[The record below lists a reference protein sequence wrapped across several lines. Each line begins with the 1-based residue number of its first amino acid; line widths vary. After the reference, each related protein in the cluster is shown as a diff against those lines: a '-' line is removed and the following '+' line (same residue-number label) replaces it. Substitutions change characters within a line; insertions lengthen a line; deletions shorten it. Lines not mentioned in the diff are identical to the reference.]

1 MRAASRL
8 ISTLVRELVPFTS
21 KRRDE
26 SRRVTHEGVRHISM
40 KTAIIGLPMVGK
52 TSLFTILTGVHEA
65 TRVGLMEARVGVTKV
80 PDRRLDELAKIFD
93 PPKITHATV
102 EYFDFPSISKEAL
115 RDPSYLASMRVADAL
130 AHVLRLFPSDTVP
143 HEKGS
148 VDPIRDLEDV
158 EMELILSDLVV
169 VEKRLERLE
178 KDRKKIKGPELDRE
192 AALLERCKTTLENNT
207 ALRTLE
213 FSADEEKLIRGFQFL
228 SQKPMLFVLNIGEED
243 AARMHEIEEQY
254 RKGALAGRNNTGVS
268 AICGKIEGELA
279 ELSPEEQRE
288 YVASYGLK
296 DSGFERLISATY
308 EVLGLMSFLTAG
320 ETEVRA
326 WTIPRNSPA
335 VKAAGAIHSDFEKKF
350 IRAEVANWQALI
362 DHGGYPGVREKG
374 LLRLEGK
381 EYIVKDGDVLVIRHG

>member
-1 MRAASRL
+1 
-8 ISTLVRELVPFTS
+8 
-21 KRRDE
+21 
-26 SRRVTHEGVRHISM
+26 M

-80 PDRRLDELAKIFD
+80 PDARLDELAKIFQ

-102 EYFDFPSISKEAL
+102 EYLDFPAISKEAL

-130 AHVLRLFPSDTVP
+130 AHVLRLFQSDTVP
-143 HEKGS
+143 HEKGT

-178 KDRKKIKGPELDRE
+178 KDRKKIKSPELDRE
-192 AALLERCKTTLENNT
+192 FGLLERCKQTLESNV

-213 FSADEEKLIRGFQFL
+213 LSAEEEKTIRGFQFL

-243 AARMHEIEEQY
+243 AARMHEIEDEY
-254 RKGALAGRNNTGVS
+254 RKGPLAGRNRTAVT
-268 AICGKIEGELA
+268 AICGKIEAELA
-279 ELSPEEQRE
+279 ELSPAEARE
-288 YVASYGLK
+288 YLSSYGLK
-296 DSGFERLISATY
+296 ESGLERLIAATY
-308 EVLGLMSFLTAG
+308 ALLGLMSFLTAG

-326 WTIPRNSPA
+326 WTIPMNSKA
-335 VKAAGAIHSDFEKKF
+335 VNAAGAIHSDFEKKF
-350 IRAEVANWQALI
+350 IRAEVVNWQSLI

-381 EYIVKDGDVLVIRHG
+381 EYIVKDGDVLVIRHS

>member
-1 MRAASRL
+1 
-8 ISTLVRELVPFTS
+8 
-21 KRRDE
+21 
-26 SRRVTHEGVRHISM
+26 M

-65 TRVGLMEARVGVTKV
+65 TRVGMMEARVGIAKV
-80 PDRRLDELAKIFD
+80 PDGRLDALAKIFQ
-93 PPKITHATV
+93 PEKITHATV
-102 EYFDFPSISKEAL
+102 EYLDFPAISKEAL

-148 VDPIRDLEDV
+148 VDPVRDLEDV

-169 VEKRLERLE
+169 VEKRMERLE
-178 KDRKKIKGPELDRE
+178 KDRKKIKSPELDRE
-192 AALLERCKTTLENNT
+192 FALLERCKATLEANT

-213 FSADEEKLIRGFQFL
+213 LTGEEEKTIRGFQFL

-243 AARMHEIEEQY
+243 AARMREIEEEY
-254 RKGALAGRNNTGVS
+254 RTGPLAGRTNTAVT
-268 AICGKIEGELA
+268 AICGKIEAELA
-279 ELSPEEQRE
+279 ELSAEDARE
-288 YVASYGLK
+288 YLASYGLK
-296 DSGFERLISATY
+296 ESGLERLIAATY
-308 EVLGLMSFLTAG
+308 ALLGLMSFLTAG

-326 WTIPRNSPA
+326 WTIPMQSTA

-350 IRAEVANWQALI
+350 IRAETVNWQALV
-362 DHGGYPGVREKG
+362 DLGGYSGVREKG